1 MSRAVVSGRTAVP
14 EAIFSGAQTS
24 VAGGARA
31 KERAMEVSTGI
42 DKPRHHEKIVVA
54 RIGELADES
63 VTAAQVEG
71 VELVVIRHSDAITIF
86 EGRCP
91 HRGTLLSE
99 GSISDG
105 VLTCRGHGWQFECG
119 SGCAQGHDGMRL
131 QQFGA
136 LLDGAEVLVDRD
148 ELLEWKASH
157 ASEGTPSSSVAPHA
171 VRTLEQ
177 LPGPKG
183 IPVLGNLLQLHPTKL
198 HLTLEEWCREFGP
211 IYTYKLM
218 HRPFVVVA
226 DPELVSQILR
236 DRPKTYRRW
245 NAIETISKEVGMNG
259 VFSAEGDAWRRQR
272 SLVAQAL
279 NPAHLRSFFPT
290 MCKVTGRLRRRL
302 EKAAREHRSV
312 DIQKDLMRY
321 TVDVTTNIA
330 LGYDMNTLECEGD
343 VIQKHLEWV
352 FPMLNRR
359 INSPFPYWHY
369 LKLSDDRELDH
380 ALKAL
385 REIVGGFISDG
396 RVRIAQSREL
406 AWRPTNFLEALIVAQ
421 EDGVAPLTD
430 DEVFANV
437 FTILLAGE
445 DTTANTIAW
454 MTDFMCRHP
463 DVQQRMQQEV
473 DSVVGQAVI
482 VEKFGDTD
490 RLAFLDA
497 VANETM
503 RLKPVAPLL
512 ALEANRD
519 VRIGDVDV
527 PRGTVI
533 MLLTRHSAL
542 VDADPSGSDSFA
554 PERWLSGDTA
564 AARHRAGFVPFGS
577 GPRLCPGRSLALLE
591 IRSAVAMICRN
602 FHLSESAGAS
612 PVEEVFSFS
621 MMPRNLRVDFTAR
634 H

>member
-1 MSRAVVSGRTAVP
+1 
-14 EAIFSGAQTS
+14 
-24 VAGGARA
+24 
-31 KERAMEVSTGI
+31 MEVSTGI
-42 DKPRHHEKIVVA
+42 GKTLHHEKIVVA
-54 RIGELADES
+54 RMPELVEDS
-63 VTAAQVEG
+63 VTAAQAEG

-91 HRGTLLSE
+91 HQGTLLSE
-99 GSISDG
+99 GSITGG
-105 VLTCRGHGWQFECG
+105 VLTCRGHGWQFECE
-119 SGCAQGHDGMRL
+119 SGCAQGHGGLRL

-136 LLDGAEVLVDRD
+136 LLDGADVLVDRD
-148 ELLEWKASH
+148 ELLAWKASH
-157 ASEGTPSSSVAPHA
+157 ASEVKPAPPAAPCA

-183 IPVLGNLLQLHPTKL
+183 IPLLGNLLQLHPTRL
-198 HLTLEEWCREFGP
+198 HLTLEEWCRDFGP
-211 IYTYKLM
+211 IYAYKLM
-218 HRPFVVVA
+218 HRPFVVIA
-226 DPELVSQILR
+226 DPELINQILR

-245 NAIETISKEVGMNG
+245 SAIERISKELGMNG
-259 VFSAEGDAWRRQR
+259 VFSAEGDTWRRQR

-279 NPAHLRSFFPT
+279 NPDHLRSFFPT
-290 MCKVTGRLRRRL
+290 LCKVTERFRRRL
-302 EKAAREHRSV
+302 DQAAREHRPV

-343 VIQKHLEWV
+343 VIQQHLEWL

-359 INSPFPYWHY
+359 LNAPFPYWHY
-369 LKLSDDRELDH
+369 LKLSDDRALDH
-380 ALKAL
+380 AVKAL
-385 REIVGGFISDG
+385 REIVGKIISDS

-406 AWRPTNFLEALIVAQ
+406 ALRPTNFLEALIAAQ
-421 EDGVAPLTD
+421 EDGLAPLTD

-454 MTDFMCRHP
+454 MTDFMCRYP

-473 DSVVGQAVI
+473 DSVVGHAGL
-482 VEKFGDTD
+482 VEVFGDTD
-490 RLAFLDA
+490 RFAFLDA

-512 ALEANRD
+512 TLEGNRD

-527 PRGTVI
+527 PQGTVI
-533 MLLTRHSAL
+533 MLLTRQSAL
-542 VDADPSGSDSFA
+542 AHEQPSADDSFD
-554 PERWLSGDTA
+554 PERWLSGDDA

-602 FHLSESAGAS
+602 FDVSESADAS

>member
-1 MSRAVVSGRTAVP
+1 MP
-14 EAIFSGAQTS
+14 EL
-24 VAGGARA
+24 V
-31 KERAMEVSTGI
+31 
-42 DKPRHHEKIVVA
+42 
-54 RIGELADES
+54 DES

-71 VELVVIRHSDAITIF
+71 VELVVIKHSDAITIF

-99 GSISDG
+99 GSIRDG

-119 SGCAQGHDGMRL
+119 SGCAQGHAGMRL

-136 LLDGAEVLVDRD
+136 LLDGADVLVDRD
-148 ELLEWKASH
+148 ELLDWKASH
-157 ASEGTPSSSVAPHA
+157 ASEGMPPLPAAPQA
-171 VRTLEQ
+171 IRTLEQ

-183 IPVLGNLLQLHPTKL
+183 IPLLGNLLQLHPTKL
-198 HLTLEEWCREFGP
+198 HLTLEAWCREFGP

-218 HRPFVVVA
+218 HRPFVVIA
-226 DPELVSQILR
+226 DPELANQILR

-245 NAIETISKEVGMNG
+245 SAIESISEELGMNG

-272 SLVAQAL
+272 ALVAQAL
-279 NPAHLRSFFPT
+279 NPAHLRSFFPAL
-290 MCKVTGRLRRRL
+290 CKVTERLRRRL
-302 EKAAREHRSV
+302 DKAVREHRSV

-343 VIQKHLEWV
+343 VIQRHLEWL

-359 INSPFPYWHY
+359 LNAPFPYWHY
-369 LKLSDDRELDH
+369 LKLSDDKELDH
-380 ALKAL
+380 AVKAL
-385 REIVGGFISDG
+385 REIIGGFISDS
-396 RVRIAQSREL
+396 RARIARSREL
-406 AWRPTNFLEALIVAQ
+406 ALRPTNFLEALIAAQ

-454 MTDFMCRHP
+454 MADFMCRHP
-463 DVQQRMQQEV
+463 GVQQQMQQEV
-473 DSVVGQAVI
+473 DSVIGQAAL
-482 VEKFGDTD
+482 VEEFGDTD
-490 RLAFLDA
+490 RFAFLDA

-512 ALEANRD
+512 ALEGNRK

-527 PRGTVI
+527 PAGTVI
-533 MLLTRHSAL
+533 MLLLRHSA
-542 VDADPSGSDSFA
+542 VAGANPSDGDSFA
-554 PERWLSGDTA
+554 PERWLCGDDA
-564 AARHRAGFVPFGS
+564 AARHRTGFVPFGS

-591 IRSAVAMICRN
+591 IRCAVAMICRN
-602 FHLSESAGAS
+602 FVLSEAAGAI

>member
-1 MSRAVVSGRTAVP
+1 
-14 EAIFSGAQTS
+14 
-24 VAGGARA
+24 
-31 KERAMEVSTGI
+31 MEVSTGI
-42 DKPRHHEKIVVA
+42 GNPRHHETIVVA
-54 RIGELADES
+54 RMPELVEDS

-71 VELVVIRHSDAITIF
+71 VELVVIRHLDAITVF

-91 HRGTLLSE
+91 HQGTLLSE
-99 GSISDG
+99 GSIRNG
-105 VLTCRGHGWQFECG
+105 VLTCRGHGWQFECE
-119 SGCAQGHDGMRL
+119 SGCTHGHGGMRL
-131 QQFGA
+131 QQFGT
-136 LLDGAEVLVDRD
+136 LLDGADVRVDRD
-148 ELLEWKASH
+148 ELLKWKASH
-157 ASEGTPSSSVAPHA
+157 ASEGMPSLPAAPRA
-171 VRTLEQ
+171 VRSLDQ
-177 LPGPKG
+177 LPGPRG
-183 IPVLGNLLQLHPTKL
+183 IPLLGNLLQLHPTKL
-198 HLTLEEWCREFGP
+198 HITLEEWCREFGP
-211 IYTYKLM
+211 IYMYKLM
-218 HRPFVVVA
+218 HRPFVVIA
-226 DPELVSQILR
+226 DPEQVNQILR

-245 NAIETISKEVGMNG
+245 NAIENISKELGMNG

-290 MCKVTGRLRRRL
+290 MCKVTVRLKARL
-302 EKAAREHRSV
+302 DKAAREHRPV

-343 VIQKHLEWV
+343 VIQRHLEWV

-380 ALKAL
+380 AVKAL
-385 REIVGGFISDG
+385 REIVGGFISDS
-396 RVRIAQSREL
+396 RARMARSREL
-406 AWRPTNFLEALIVAQ
+406 ALRPANFLEALIVAQ

-454 MTDFMCRHP
+454 MTDFMCRYP
-463 DVQQRMQQEV
+463 QVQQRMQDEV
-473 DSVVGQAVI
+473 DSLLGQAAF
-482 VEKFGDTD
+482 VEEFGDTD

-512 ALEANRD
+512 ALEGNRD
-519 VRIGDVDV
+519 VMIGDVEV
-527 PRGTVI
+527 PAGTVI

-542 VDADPSGSDSFA
+542 VDAAAAEGDSFA
-554 PERWLSGDTA
+554 PERWLSGDDA

-591 IRSAVAMICRN
+591 IRSVVAMICRN
-602 FHLSESAGAS
+602 FHLSESADAS

>member
-1 MSRAVVSGRTAVP
+1 
-14 EAIFSGAQTS
+14 
-24 VAGGARA
+24 
-31 KERAMEVSTGI
+31 MEVSTGI
-42 DKPRHHEKIVVA
+42 GNPRHHETIVVA
-54 RIGELADES
+54 RMPELVEDS
-63 VTAAQVEG
+63 VTAAQAEG
-71 VELVVIRHSDAITIF
+71 VELVVIRHADAITVF

-91 HRGTLLSE
+91 HQGTLLSE
-99 GSISDG
+99 GSIRDG

-119 SGCAQGHDGMRL
+119 SGCTQGHGGMRL
-131 QQFGA
+131 QKFGT
-136 LLDGAEVLVDRD
+136 LLDGADVRVDRD
-148 ELLEWKASH
+148 ELLKWKATH
-157 ASEGTPSSSVAPHA
+157 ASAGTPPPTAPHA
-171 VRTLEQ
+171 VRSLEQ

-183 IPVLGNLLQLHPTKL
+183 IPLLGNLLQLHPTKL

-218 HRPFVVVA
+218 HRPFVVIA
-226 DPELVSQILR
+226 DPELVNQILR

-245 NAIETISKEVGMNG
+245 NAIENISKEVGMNG

-290 MCKVTGRLRRRL
+290 MCKVTARLKARL
-302 EKAAREHRSV
+302 DKAAREHRTV

-343 VIQKHLEWV
+343 VIQRHLEWM

-369 LKLSDDRELDH
+369 FKLSDDRELDR
-380 ALKAL
+380 AVKAL
-385 REIVGGFISDG
+385 REIVGGFISD
-396 RVRIAQSREL
+396 SRARMARSHEL
-406 AWRPTNFLEALIVAQ
+406 ALRPANFLEALIVAQ

-454 MTDFMCRHP
+454 MTDFMCRYP
-463 DVQQRMQQEV
+463 AVQRRMQDEV
-473 DSVVGQAVI
+473 DSLLGQAAF
-482 VEKFGDTD
+482 VEEFGDTD

-512 ALEANRD
+512 ALEGNRD
-519 VRIGDVDV
+519 VMIGDVEV
-527 PRGTVI
+527 PVGTVI
-533 MLLTRHSAL
+533 MLLMRHSAL
-542 VDADPSGSDSFA
+542 VDASAAAAGGDSFA
-554 PERWLSGDTA
+554 PERWLSGDDA